1 MNRGK
6 LISIEGIEG
15 AGKTT
20 AMEFVKQF
28 FSENKMDIVWTRE
41 PGGTPIAEEIRDL
54 VLHSTQKETIEA
66 EAELLLMFASRV
78 QHMQKIILPALSQG
92 KWVVTDRFIDASY
105 AYQCGGRGVDAHY
118 IEFLDRWIVGELQP
132 DLTLLLD
139 VTPEIGFART
149 QTRGLHQDR
158 IEHESSTFF
167 QRVRQVYLNRAEQF
181 PHRIHLIDATQN
193 LKYVEK
199 EIRHIL
205 DELMASE
212 LRVH

>member
-15 AGKTT
+15 AGKST
-20 AMEFVKQF
+20 AMEFVKHY
-28 FSENKMDIVWTRE
+28 FSDNKMDIVWTRE
-41 PGGTPIAEEIRDL
+41 PGGTPIAEEIRNL
-54 VLHSTQKETIEA
+54 VLHSTQKESIEA
-66 EAELLLMFASRV
+66 EAELLLMFASRI
-78 QHMQKIILPALSQG
+78 QHMQKIILPALAQG

-105 AYQCGGRGVDAHY
+105 AYQGGGRGVDTHY
-118 IEFLDRWIVGELQP
+118 IEFLDRWIVGEMQP

-149 QTRGLHQDR
+149 QIRGLDQDR
-158 IEHESSTFF
+158 IEHESSAFF
-167 QRVRQVYLNRAEQF
+167 QRVRQIYLDRAEKF